1 MEKIKNT
8 CKIWE
13 YIYTISR
20 DRLYQKIPKEE
31 FSRLSTSDKV
41 YLEAIKN
48 LNNPKISELAT
59 KMGYTKTAVT
69 TMVQKLEKNGY
80 IKKIKSKDDKREI
93 NVELT
98 DKGRYIFE
106 LKDEVYE
113 YTIKRIKEVLTP
125 QELETFKNIL
135 EKIAKDFDQE
145 LDKIYEQN
153 EDIDK
158 SDGPPII

>member
-31 FSRLSTSDKV
+31 FLRLSTSDKE

-48 LNNPKISELAT
+48 LNNPKISELARD
-59 KMGYTKTAVT
+59 MGYTKTAVT

-80 IKKIKSKDDKREI
+80 LKKIKSKEDKREI

-106 LKDEVYE
+106 FNAF
-113 YTIKRIKEVLTP
+113 
-125 QELETFKNIL
+125 FKQ
-135 EKIAKDFDQE
+135 F
-145 LDKIYEQN
+145 
-153 EDIDK
+153 
-158 SDGPPII
+158 

>member
-31 FSRLSTSDKV
+31 FLRLSTSDKE
-41 YLEAIKN
+41 YLEAVKN
-48 LNNPKISELAT
+48 LNNPKISDLAT
-59 KMGYTKTAVT
+59 EMGYTKTAVT
-69 TMVQKLEKNGY
+69 NMVQKLEKNGY
-80 IKKIKSKDDKREI
+80 IKKIKSKGDKREI

-98 DKGRYIFE
+98 YKGRYIFE
-106 LKDEVYE
+106 LKEEVYG

-125 QELETFKNIL
+125 QELETFKTIL
-135 EKIAKDFDQE
+135 EKIAKDFDKE

-153 EDIDK
+153 KNIDK